1 MYHCPV
7 TFYLVGLPDE
17 IARIIEDAQPQ
28 PSFTHHF
35 TRSDEPEE
43 ALTAQASAIFADATG
58 HDAAAW
64 ARVFAAHRQATT
76 TVTLIVTHDQV
87 PAVKPYFNDIAD
99 LWIAPLSAAEASWR
113 FNHWQRACKRYADS
127 WETSQY
133 LEATINSIPS
143 LVWYKSEDGI
153 HHKVNDA
160 FCATVNKT
168 KEQIQG
174 RGHAYIWDVE
184 ADDPAC
190 IESERQVMAVKSTVV
205 TEETVQTSNGTRL
218 LTTYKSP
225 LYNIDGSVMGTVG
238 VGIDVTQERAYED
251 EIVEKNHTMETIFT
265 TMECGVI
272 THSLDGTRLLGINQA
287 ALDILGYQ
295 SADDLMSAGFD
306 MVAPSVISE
315 DAAKM
320 RESIATLKNLGDS
333 VSTEYRVR
341 HDDGS
346 IVHVMG
352 NVKLIESDGELLLQR
367 YLLDYT
373 DKKKEEVRKERRQ
386 RDLIQALSEDYLL
399 VCSFSLDTQEGEVLR
414 ISGDRLRKFDTLF
427 AGDLTFESC
436 LGGYIDEAVVEED
449 QAMLRE
455 TLSAKNLLD
464 ALTDRARIHV
474 NYRIRRGED
483 TEYCQATIVRNG
495 DWRMAHDII
504 LGLRSV
510 DVQTREEMKKRAL
523 LEEAL
528 TQANKAN
535 AAKSAF
541 LSNMSHDIRTPMN
554 AIVGFTTLA
563 ASRIDQ
569 PERVQEYLGKI
580 QSSSAHLLSLINDIL
595 DMSHIE
601 SGKVS
606 LDEQPYNLVDL
617 LEDLYSIIQAE
628 TSARQLYFTVD
639 TTGVRHADVRC
650 DKLRI
655 NQILLNLLGNALKFT
670 NPGGFVKVKVDELD
684 GAPAGYGRYRFIVSD
699 TGIGMSPEFV
709 EHIFDPFE
717 RERTSTISGIQG
729 TGLGMTITKNLVDMM
744 HGSIAVKSVQGK
756 GTAFTIE
763 LTLQLAGKRAAAAHE
778 SKAPH
783 VNARHHLQKSRILL
797 VDDNDLNR
805 EIAITLLED
814 EGLTVEYAVDGC
826 EAVEKIMNS
835 PAGHY
840 QLVLMDVQ
848 MPVMNGYEATKAI
861 RRLSDPTRAKVP
873 ILAMTADAFEEDRQ
887 KALRS
892 GMDGHLSKPIEI
904 DRLFEALDELLD

>member
-1 MYHCPV
+1 MHAV
-7 TFYLVGLPDE
+7 KVDSRKIMAAGLVIVAVFAAVAITVNLFYLGQIQSLVRNTTTTSVMELATARARYLDE
-17 IARIIEDAQPQ
+17 CLTSDQNSVKSLAHFIADITPQ
-28 PSFTHHF
+28 EARDQVKDFISTH
-35 TRSDEPEE
+35 E
-43 ALTAQASAIFADATG
+43 A
-58 HDAAAW
+58 AAAW
-64 ARVFAAHRQATT
+64 IRSKDGTTWCSSSETDLYDPALEDELFGPAMAGETGSSEMYLGHAGERRILFYAPIVDAPATAGPGTT
-76 TVTLIVTHDQV
+76 TTPADPDDVLGAVYVSYPADELQNSYGTAYSSAGATFVVDSSGTIVLDANRGADEAVQGSLSALINDNADSAQVSSLLAGIASDTSGSLVMTLDGADQFVFYTPISAKSGWSLVTIL
-87 PAVKPYFNDIAD
+87 
-99 LWIAPLSAAEASWR
+99 PLSVVESDGTQIVGITNQMVAVLAVAVAVAAAAMVALMVYRRRRE
-113 FNHWQRACKRYADS
+113 HRY
-127 WETSQY
+127 EQY
-133 LEATINSIPS
+133 
-143 LVWYKSEDGI
+143 
-153 HHKVNDA
+153 
-160 FCATVNKT
+160 
-168 KEQIQG
+168 IQSVYSAIG
-174 RGHAYIWDVE
+174 A
-184 ADDPAC
+184 
-190 IESERQVMAVKSTVV
+190 
-205 TEETVQTSNGTRL
+205 
-218 LTTYKSP
+218 
-225 LYNIDGSVMGTVG
+225 NIDTAIFIVDRKERLIEAVFEN
-238 VGIDVTQERAYED
+238 TQ
-251 EIVEKNHTMETIFT
+251 
-265 TMECGVI
+265 
-272 THSLDGTRLLGINQA
+272 
-287 ALDILGYQ
+287 DILGIPARDFFVPNELSPNEAYANVAAIVH
-295 SADDLMSAGFD
+295 SGAGDKARTWEFEADNPALGRSQWLRMTARPVMLAEREKTIFSLTDVTADHEIRARLERA
-306 MVAPSVISE
+306 ATAAE
-315 DAAKM
+315 DAN
-320 RESIATLKNLGDS
+320 R
-333 VSTEYRVR
+333 
-341 HDDGS
+341 
-346 IVHVMG
+346 
-352 NVKLIESDGELLLQR
+352 
-367 YLLDYT
+367 
-373 DKKKEEVRKERRQ
+373 
-386 RDLIQALSEDYLL
+386 
-399 VCSFSLDTQEGEVLR
+399 
-414 ISGDRLRKFDTLF
+414 
-427 AGDLTFESC
+427 
-436 LGGYIDEAVVEED
+436 
-449 QAMLRE
+449 
-455 TLSAKNLLD
+455 
-464 ALTDRARIHV
+464 
-474 NYRIRRGED
+474 
-483 TEYCQATIVRNG
+483 
-495 DWRMAHDII
+495 
-504 LGLRSV
+504 
-510 DVQTREEMKKRAL
+510 
-523 LEEAL
+523 
-528 TQANKAN
+528 
-535 AAKSAF
+535 AKSSF
-541 LSNMSHDIRTPMN
+541 LSSMSHDIRTPMN
-554 AIVGFTTLA
+554 AIVGFTALA

-580 QSSSAHLLSLINDIL
+580 RSSSAHLLSLINDIL

-601 SGKVS
+601 SGKVP

-783 VNARHHLQKSRILL
+783 ANARHHLQKSRILL